1 MHRSTLGPDDW
12 VGVMENISHRE
23 EMEAKEEMQF
33 GMPVRLSCSEKLLLK
48 LGFAKCHRWVDLRY
62 INSMRP
68 SRHFF
73 EKEPE
78 PPATPAD
85 RSDK

>member
-12 VGVMENISHRE
+12 VGIMENISHGE
-23 EMEAKEEMQF
+23 ETEAKEEMQF
-33 GMPVRLSCSEKLLLK
+33 GMPVRMSCSEKVLLK
-48 LGFAKCHRWVDLRY
+48 LGFAKYHRRVDLRY

-68 SRHFF
+68 SRHIF

-85 RSDK
+85 RSEK